1 MQVTLRKYGNST
13 VAVLPP
19 AVLKDLG
26 IKAGQSMSLHTTA
39 DGKIMLSPKR
49 KFRLADLLAQ
59 CDLKAAPPADLV
71 LWENARSGSLVM
83 AIFDRGDIVRVS
95 LEPVR
100 GREMRG
106 ESRRALVLT
115 TSEFNRLG
123 DVLVAPITQGGDYAR
138 FAGFAVSLTGTGCR
152 TQGVALVN
160 KIRMLD
166 LSARNA
172 KKVER
177 VPREV
182 IDDAIGRL
190 ITLFE

>member
-1 MQVTLRKYGNST
+1 M
-13 VAVLPP
+13 AV
-19 AVLKDLG
+19 
-26 IKAGQSMSLHTTA
+26 
-39 DGKIMLSPKR
+39 
-49 KFRLADLLAQ
+49 F
-59 CDLKAAPPADLV
+59 
-71 LWENARSGSLVM
+71 E
-83 AIFDRGDIVRVS
+83 RGDIVRVS

-106 ESRRALVLT
+106 ESRPALVLT

-138 FAGFAVSLTGTGCR
+138 FAGFAVSLTGAGCR

-182 IDDAIGRL
+182 IDDAVGRL